1 MSRSSCCSA
10 FSDGAIGMLVRA
22 AAVAAL
28 FVSGACA
35 AQPSAPVK
43 KPEAKRVKPEAPVAK
58 PAVKADDRWVYRL
71 TDRRMKP
78 PTMIYEIR
86 VSFVDSRAIHAV
98 VEAQGRTSQSD
109 AIWTSEWNVAV
120 SVGGGVVEI
129 EKGLF
134 QFPLSPGR
142 KYEAAW
148 EARRPRAG
156 DFHVRHERKV
166 TVVGWEDIEVPAG
179 KFRALK
185 IQADGWFRRLDKE
198 AVQDEA
204 RNTFWY
210 VPQVKRWVKSVYQDV
225 QLEVVEELYFYRVQ

>member
-1 MSRSSCCSA
+1 MIR
-10 FSDGAIGMLVRA
+10 L
-22 AAVAAL
+22 AAL
-28 FVSGACA
+28 VLLVCPALCA
-35 AQPSAPVK
+35 AQPSAPVA
-43 KPEAKRVKPEAPVAK
+43 KPDGPVAR
-58 PAVKADDRWVYRL
+58 PDVKVDDRWVYRHV
-71 TDRRMKP
+71 DKRMKP
-78 PTMIYEIR
+78 PTQIYEIR
-86 VSFVDSRAIHAV
+86 VSFVNAKAIHAV

-109 AIWTSEWNVAV
+109 AVWTPEWNVAV
-120 SVGGGVVEI
+120 AVDGGVVEM

-142 KYEAAW
+142 RYPAAW
-148 EARRPRAG
+148 EIRRPRAG

-185 IQADGWFRRLDKE
+185 IQADGYFKRFDKD
-198 AVQDEA
+198 VQDEA

-210 VPQVKRWVKSVYQDV
+210 VPRVKRWVKSVYQDV